1 MYYSNSFI
9 NFFLYTF
16 NLPACLVH
24 FCPVKEHVYSV
35 IYESSTQKRN
45 DDGEKEMAT
54 HSSVLAWR
62 IPGTGEPGGL
72 PSLASHRV
80 GHD

>member
-24 FCPVKEHVYSV
+24 FYPIKEHIYSV
-35 IYESSTQKRN
+35 IYESSTQKKRN
-45 DDGEKEMAT
+45 
-54 HSSVLAWR
+54 VLNEAS
-62 IPGTGEPGGL
+62 GY
-72 PSLASHRV
+72 SLSRFY
-80 GHD
+80 